1 MWRYPE
7 TKILHLSLSLPVF
20 IWLVWFNPYEHWAD
34 VQMGC
39 NERKPSPSLA
49 AWGAC
54 QGSPRQELLRR
65 PCIPQWSSHKWQW
78 WFQNLFLYKFL
89 LLSPL
94 PSAIWINPLCKSKYC
109 LKLSSIT
116 NNIFLKTLPL
126 LLSLT
131 TNALIGGKSVYSSL
145 LPPSRSYQ
153 VMGCWGQSFLCSYSS
168 SDRQS
173 EGRHRIKHQL
183 LSQESGKEKIN
194 PAVLT

>member
-1 MWRYPE
+1 
-7 TKILHLSLSLPVF
+7 
-20 IWLVWFNPYEHWAD
+20 
-34 VQMGC
+34 MGC

-49 AWGAC
+49 AWVAC
-54 QGSPRQELLRR
+54 EGSPRQELLRR

-109 LKLSSIT
+109 LKLSSIA

-145 LPPSRSYQ
+145 LPPSRSYTA
-153 VMGCWGQSFLCSYSS
+153 
-168 SDRQS
+168 
-173 EGRHRIKHQL
+173 
-183 LSQESGKEKIN
+183 KEIRWWD
-194 PAVLT
+194 AGVRVFCVLTAPQIGRARADTE